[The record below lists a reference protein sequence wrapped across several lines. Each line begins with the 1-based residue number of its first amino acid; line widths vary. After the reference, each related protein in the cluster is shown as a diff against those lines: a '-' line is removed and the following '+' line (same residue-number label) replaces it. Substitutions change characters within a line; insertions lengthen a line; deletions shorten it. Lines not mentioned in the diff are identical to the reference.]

1 MSNLMEQM
9 EVLAQGIVT
18 SAHEREIAVGD
29 SKVRTARM
37 LQAFGLERMAMAKDL
52 KLGFAADRAV
62 RSVDVRAM
70 VANTNATCEGF
81 RQDHVRM
88 RRSLRRK
95 LVDTTGEVAN
105 FVASL
110 RADFAKGRAA
120 FAKAHLHMT
129 EAQCAALV
137 KDRGDRSRE
146 VAGLMNDF
154 HVAHGEMA
162 QEVAESLSNSTQE
175 IKSQVSGLNRFRAVL
190 EKTREDVRVP
200 RQIPNSLLAVRVPFS
215 APGHE
220 PEVSREKTKST
231 FSESVRAFVGKSE
244 KPKKKK

>member
-1 MSNLMEQM
+1 MSNLMDQM

-37 LQAFGLERMAMAKDL
+37 LQAFGLERMAMAKDS
-52 KLGFAADRAV
+52 KSGFAADRAV

-70 VANTNATCEGF
+70 LADTNAMCEGY

-88 RRSLRRK
+88 GRSLRRK
-95 LVDTTGEVAN
+95 LVETTEEVAS
-105 FVASL
+105 FVVSL
-110 RADFAKGRAA
+110 RADFARGRAA
-120 FAKAHLHMT
+120 FAKAHRHMT
-129 EAQCAALV
+129 EAQRAALV
-137 KDRGDRSRE
+137 KDRVVRSCE

-154 HVAHGEMA
+154 HVSRGEMV
-162 QEVAESLSNSTQE
+162 QQLAEGLAKFTQE
-175 IKSQVSGLNRFRAVL
+175 IRSHVSGLTRFRAVL
-190 EKTREDVRVP
+190 EKTREDARVP

-220 PEVSREKTKST
+220 PEVGREKTKST
-231 FSESVRAFVGKSE
+231 FSESVRAFVGKSG
-244 KPKKKK
+244 KPKKK

>member
-1 MSNLMEQM
+1 MDNLRDQM
-9 EVLAQGIVT
+9 EALAQGIVT
-18 SAHEREIAVGD
+18 SAREREIAVGD
-29 SKVRTARM
+29 SKVRTAGM
-37 LQAFGLERMAMAKDL
+37 LQAFGLERMAMGKDS
-52 KLGFAADRAV
+52 KSGFAADRAV

-70 VANTNATCEGF
+70 LADTNAMCEGF

-88 RRSLRRK
+88 GRSLRRK
-95 LVDTTGEVAN
+95 LVETTEEVAS

-110 RADFAKGRAA
+110 RADFAKGRVD
-120 FAKAHLHMT
+120 FAKAHRHMT
-129 EAQCAALV
+129 KAQRAALV

-154 HVAHGEMA
+154 HVSRGEMA
-162 QEVAESLSNSTQE
+162 QQLAEGMAKFTQE
-175 IKSQVSGLNRFRAVL
+175 IRSHVSGLTRFGAVL
-190 EKTREDVRVP
+190 EKTREDARVP
-200 RQIPNSLLAVRVPFS
+200 RRIPNSLLAVRVPFS

-220 PEVSREKTKST
+220 PEVGREKTKST

>member
-1 MSNLMEQM
+1 MDNLRDQM
-9 EVLAQGIVT
+9 ETLAQGIAT
-18 SAHEREIAVGD
+18 SAREREMAVGD

-52 KLGFAADRAV
+52 KSGFAADRAV

-70 VANTNATCEGF
+70 LANTNAMCEGF

-88 RRSLRRK
+88 GRSLRRK
-95 LVDTTGEVAN
+95 LVETTEEVAS

-110 RADFAKGRAA
+110 RADFAK
-120 FAKAHLHMT
+120 AHRHMT
-129 EAQCAALV
+129 KAQRAALV
-137 KDRGDRSRE
+137 KDRVIRSCE

-154 HVAHGEMA
+154 HVSRGEMV
-162 QEVAESLSNSTQE
+162 QQLAEGLAKFTQE
-175 IKSQVSGLNRFRAVL
+175 IRSHVSGLTRFRAVL
-190 EKTREDVRVP
+190 EKTREDARVL

-220 PEVSREKTKST
+220 PEVGREKTKST
-231 FSESVRAFVGKSE
+231 FSESVRAFVGKPG
-244 KPKKKK
+244 KPKKK